1 MARVGFGGKKLC
13 TMKLFKDPTLLLVL
27 PSPITSKFSTGLPTF
42 SQQMMEERRHVANS
56 VEGLV
61 VQAWRWALWPH
72 SAGQNSVF
80 DFKLEGLKSFIMIN
94 K

>member
-1 MARVGFGGKKLC
+1 
-13 TMKLFKDPTLLLVL
+13 MKLFKDSTRLLVL
-27 PSPITSKFSTGLPTF
+27 PFPITSKFSTGFPTF
-42 SQQMMEERRHVANS
+42 SQQMMEERKHVANS

-61 VQAWRWALWPH
+61 VQAWRWAHHLCPH